1 MESVQTSQLFTLS
14 VDATTKT
21 HLSEAAKWARF
32 LAIMGFIFLGL
43 MIIGGI
49 FAAVMMATTA
59 SQFDSEYGS
68 SGAGLMMGS
77 FGAGMAIIYIVLAA
91 VLLSLLVFVPVCQQN
106 KAGFS
111 QQRPNRPEFRNSE
124 FEIYVP
130 VHGHSHHSDTGVLC
144 DCIYL
149 RNTWRSYFFL
159 NQPQMINKKPLD
171 EAFYFVAR

>member
-77 FGAGMAIIYIVLAA
+77 FGAGMAIIYIVLA
-91 VLLSLLVFVPVCQQN
+91 VL
-106 KAGFS
+106 
-111 QQRPNRPEFRNSE
+111 
-124 FEIYVP
+124 
-130 VHGHSHHSDTGVLC
+130 
-144 DCIYL
+144 
-149 RNTWRSYFFL
+149 YFFPCLFLFRFASKTKQALASNDQTDL
-159 NQPQMINKKPLD
+159 NSGIQNLKSMFRYMGILTIVIL
-171 EAFYFVAR
+171 AFYAIAFIFGILGAAIFS